1 MFSKIKFL
9 SGAGQMPAI
18 GVLEFREF

>member
-1 MFSKIKFL
+1 L
-9 SGAGQMPAI
+9 SGAGQLPAI